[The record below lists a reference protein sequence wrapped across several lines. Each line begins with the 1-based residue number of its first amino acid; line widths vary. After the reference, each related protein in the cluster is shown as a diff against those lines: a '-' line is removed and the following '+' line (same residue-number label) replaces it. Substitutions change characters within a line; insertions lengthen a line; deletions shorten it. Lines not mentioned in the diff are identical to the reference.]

1 MAVASVLEA
10 NIYVLNE
17 EEGGRKN
24 SFSSGY
30 RPQVKYSLFL
40 ALF

>member
-1 MAVASVLEA
+1 MAEPRSLTTATVLEA
-10 NIYVLNE
+10 NIYCLTE

-30 RPQVKYSLFL
+30 RPQVNY
-40 ALF
+40 